1 MMLTLIEGA
10 EIFSPTHL
18 GQQDLLV
25 ADGRIAWMGK
35 GLTVPANWPL
45 NRVDGRGSY
54 LVPGLVDPLA
64 HITGGGGEGGFA
76 FRTPELAAC
85 DALKAGV
92 TTLVAALGTDSL
104 TRTPAQVLGKVREF
118 RAAGVSAFMYTGSYH
133 LPVKTLTGTVES
145 DIILIPEVLGVGEV
159 AISDHRSSAPTHH
172 ELARLASEARVA
184 GLLAGKSGVSFFH
197 IGDGKG
203 ALAPL
208 RALRDETD
216 IPLRQL
222 YPTHCNRNPWLF
234 AEALEW
240 GKAGGWV
247 DLTTS
252 SFPDL
257 LEDGERLAADGLAEL
272 LAAGVPAAR
281 ITFSSDANASL
292 PRFDGEGRLIEMRCG
307 QIASLWQ
314 QCVRATR
321 LGVSLERALAA
332 VTSNPAQALGLGS
345 KGRIGVG
352 QDADLL
358 LIHARTF
365 AIERVMS
372 GGLWRE

>member
-1 MMLTLIEGA
+1 MLTLIEGA
-10 EIFSPTHL
+10 EIHSPVPL

-25 ADGRIAWMGK
+25 ADGRIAWLGK
-35 GLTVPANWPL
+35 GLTVPPDWPL
-45 NRVDGRGSY
+45 ERVDGRGRY

-76 FRTPELAAC
+76 FRTPELAAGE
-85 DALKAGV
+85 ALKAGV

-118 RAAGVSAFMYTGSYH
+118 RAAGVSAYMYTGSYH
-133 LPVKTLTGTVES
+133 LPVKTLTGRVES
-145 DIILIPEVLGVGEV
+145 DIMLIPEVLGVGEL
-159 AISDHRSSAPTHH
+159 AISDHRSSAPTHD
-172 ELARLASEARVA
+172 ELARLVSEARVA

-197 IGDGKG
+197 VGDGRG

-208 RALRDETD
+208 RALRDGTD

-234 AEALEW
+234 AEAIDW
-240 GKAGGWV
+240 GRAGGWI

-252 SFPDL
+252 SFPEL
-257 LEDGERLAADGLAEL
+257 LDDGEQLAAEALVAL
-272 LAAGVPAAR
+272 LAAGVPADR
-281 ITFSSDANASL
+281 ISFSSDANASL
-292 PRFDGEGRLIEMRCG
+292 PRFDGEGRLVEMRCG

-314 QCVRATR
+314 ECVRACA
-321 LGVSLERALAA
+321 LGVSLEVALGV
-332 VTSNPAQALGLGS
+332 VTANPARALGLAG
-345 KGRIGVG
+345 KGVIGVG

-358 LIHARTF
+358 LIAPEHL

-372 GGLWRE
+372 GGQWRT

>member
-1 MMLTLIEGA
+1 MLTLIEGA
-10 EIFSPTHL
+10 ELYGPTPL
-18 GQQDLLV
+18 GRQDLLV
-25 ADGRIAWMGK
+25 ADGRIAWLGQ
-35 GLTVPANWPL
+35 GLSVPADWPL
-45 NRVDGRGSY
+45 TRVDGRGRY

-64 HITGGGGEGGFA
+64 HITGGGGEGGFG
-76 FRTPELAAC
+76 FRTPELAARE
-85 DALKAGV
+85 ALSAGV

-104 TRTPAQVLGKVREF
+104 TRSPAQVLGKVREF

-133 LPVKTLTGTVES
+133 LPVKSITGTVES

-159 AISDHRSSAPTHH
+159 AISEHRSSAPTHD
-172 ELARLASEARVA
+172 ELARLVSEARVA

-197 IGDGKG
+197 LGDGQG

-208 RALRDETD
+208 RALRDKTD

-222 YPTHCNRNPWLF
+222 YPTHCNRNPWRF
-234 AEALEW
+234 AEAIEW

-257 LEDGERLAADGLAEL
+257 VEDGERLAADALVEL
-272 LAAGVPAAR
+272 LAANVPADR
-281 ITFSSDANASL
+281 ISFSSDANASL

-314 QCVRATR
+314 ECVRACQ
-321 LGVSLERALAA
+321 LGVPLEVALAVVSA
-332 VTSNPAQALGLGS
+332 NPAQALGLGG

-358 LIHARTF
+358 LIKSASL
-365 AIERVMS
+365 AITKVMS
-372 GGLWRE
+372 GGQWRS

>member
-1 MMLTLIEGA
+1 MLTLIEGA
-10 EIFSPTHL
+10 EIHSPVPL

-25 ADGRIAWMGK
+25 ADGRIAWLGK
-35 GLTVPANWPL
+35 GLTVPPDWPL
-45 NRVDGRGSY
+45 VRVDGRGRY

-76 FRTPELAAC
+76 FRTPELAARE
-85 DALKAGV
+85 ALSAGV

-118 RAAGVSAFMYTGSYH
+118 RAAGVSAYMYTGSYH
-133 LPVKTLTGTVES
+133 LPVKTLTGSVES
-145 DIILIPEVLGVGEV
+145 DIMLIPEVLGVGEL
-159 AISDHRSSAPTHH
+159 AISDHRSSAPTHD
-172 ELARLASEARVA
+172 ELARLVSEARVA

-197 IGDGKG
+197 VGDGRG

-208 RALRDETD
+208 RALRDGTD

-234 AEALEW
+234 AEAIDW
-240 GKAGGWV
+240 GRAGGWV

-252 SFPDL
+252 SFPELLDDGEQLAAEALVAL
-257 LEDGERLAADGLAEL
+257 LESD
-272 LAAGVPAAR
+272 VPADR
-281 ITFSSDANASL
+281 ISFSSDANASL
-292 PRFDGEGRLIEMRCG
+292 PRFDSEGRLIELRCG

-314 QCVRATR
+314 ECVRACA
-321 LGVSLERALAA
+321 LGVSLEVALGV
-332 VTSNPAQALGLGS
+332 VTANPARALGLAG
-345 KGRIGVG
+345 KGAIAVG

-358 LIHARTF
+358 LIDPNTL
-365 AIERVMS
+365 AIQRVMS
-372 GGLWRE
+372 GGQWRA

>member
-1 MMLTLIEGA
+1 MLTLIEGA

-234 AEALEW
+234 AEAIEW

-372 GGLWRE
+372 GGQWRG

>member
-1 MMLTLIEGA
+1 MLTLIEGA

-35 GLTVPANWPL
+35 GLTVPADWPL
-45 NRVDGRGSY
+45 HRVDGRGRY

-76 FRTPELAAC
+76 FRTPELAASE
-85 DALKAGV
+85 ALMAGV

-104 TRTPAQVLGKVREF
+104 TRSPAQVLGKVREF

-159 AISDHRSSAPTHH
+159 AISDHRSSAPTYD

-197 IGDGKG
+197 VGDGKG

-216 IPLRQL
+216 IPQRQL

-234 AEALEW
+234 AEAIEW

-257 LEDGERLAADGLAEL
+257 LEDGERLAADALLEL
-272 LAAGVPAAR
+272 LAANVPVER

-321 LGVSLERALAA
+321 LGVSLETALTV

-345 KGRIGVG
+345 KGRIGVW

-358 LIHARTF
+358 LVHDRTF

-372 GGLWRE
+372 GGQWRE

>member
-1 MMLTLIEGA
+1 MLTLIEGA

-45 NRVDGRGSY
+45 SRVDGRGSY

-76 FRTPELAAC
+76 FRTPELAASE
-85 DALKAGV
+85 ALKAGV

-104 TRTPAQVLGKVREF
+104 TRTPVQVLGKVREF

-159 AISDHRSSAPTHH
+159 AISDHRSSAPTHD
-172 ELARLASEARVA
+172 ELARLASETRVA

-234 AEALEW
+234 AEAIEW

-257 LEDGERLAADGLAEL
+257 VEDGERLAADGLAEL
-272 LAAGVPAAR
+272 LAAGVPADR
-281 ITFSSDANASL
+281 ISFSSDANASL

-314 QCVRATR
+314 ECVRATQ

-332 VTSNPAQALGLGS
+332 VTINPAQALGLGS

-358 LIHARTF
+358 LVHSRTF

-372 GGLWRE
+372 GGQWRE

>member
-1 MMLTLIEGA
+1 MLTLIEGA
-10 EIFSPTHL
+10 EVFSPAPL

-35 GLTVPANWPL
+35 GLTVPADWPL
-45 NRVDGRGSY
+45 ARVDGRGRY

-76 FRTPELAAC
+76 FRTPELAASE
-85 DALKAGV
+85 ALQAGV

-133 LPVKTLTGTVES
+133 LPVKTLTGSVES
-145 DIILIPEVLGVGEV
+145 DIMLIPEVLGVGEV
-159 AISDHRSSAPTHH
+159 AISDHRSSAPTHD

-197 IGDGKG
+197 LGDGRG

-208 RALRDETD
+208 RALRDGTD

-234 AEALEW
+234 AEAIDW
-240 GKAGGWV
+240 GRCGGWV
-247 DLTTS
+247 DLTAS

-257 LEDGERLAADGLAEL
+257 LDDGEQLAADALVAL
-272 LAAGVPAAR
+272 LAAGVPAER
-281 ITFSSDANASL
+281 ISFSSDANASL
-292 PRFDGEGRLIEMRCG
+292 PRFDGEGRLIELRCG
-307 QIASLWQ
+307 QIGSLWEQ
-314 QCVRATR
+314 FSRACA
-321 LGVSLERALAA
+321 LGVPLSSALSV
-332 VTSNPAQALGLGS
+332 VTANPARALGLTG
-345 KGRIGVG
+345 KGTLGVG

-358 LIHARTF
+358 LIDPETL
-365 AIERVMS
+365 AIGRVMS
-372 GGLWRE
+372 GGQWRA

>member
-1 MMLTLIEGA
+1 MLTLIEGA
-10 EIFSPTHL
+10 EIHSPVPL

-25 ADGRIAWMGK
+25 ADGRIAWLGK
-35 GLTVPANWPL
+35 GLTVPPDWPL
-45 NRVDGRGSY
+45 ARVDGCGRY

-76 FRTPELAAC
+76 FRTPELAARE
-85 DALKAGV
+85 ALSAGV

-118 RAAGVSAFMYTGSYH
+118 RAAGVSAYMYTGSYH
-133 LPVKTLTGTVES
+133 LPVKTLTGSVES
-145 DIILIPEVLGVGEV
+145 DIMLIPEVLGVGEL
-159 AISDHRSSAPTHH
+159 AISDHRSSAPTHD
-172 ELARLASEARVA
+172 ELARLVSEARVA

-197 IGDGKG
+197 VGDGRG

-208 RALRDETD
+208 RALRDGTD

-234 AEALEW
+234 AEAIDW
-240 GKAGGWV
+240 GRAGGWV

-252 SFPDL
+252 SFPELLDDGEQLAAEALVAL
-257 LEDGERLAADGLAEL
+257 LESD
-272 LAAGVPAAR
+272 VPADR
-281 ITFSSDANASL
+281 ISFSSDANASL
-292 PRFDGEGRLIEMRCG
+292 PRFDSEGRLIELRCG

-314 QCVRATR
+314 ECVRACA
-321 LGVSLERALAA
+321 LGVSFEVALGV
-332 VTSNPAQALGLGS
+332 VTANPARALGLAG
-345 KGRIGVG
+345 KGAIAVG

-358 LIHARTF
+358 LIDPNTL
-365 AIERVMS
+365 AIQRVMS
-372 GGLWRE
+372 GGQWRT

>member
-1 MMLTLIEGA
+1 MLTLIEGA

-85 DALKAGV
+85 EALKAGV

-104 TRTPAQVLGKVREF
+104 TRTPAQVIGKVREF

-234 AEALEW
+234 AEAIEW

-272 LAAGVPAAR
+272 LAAGVPAER

-314 QCVRATR
+314 QCVRAIR

-332 VTSNPAQALGLGS
+332 VTSNPAQAMGLGS

-358 LIHARTF
+358 LVHTRTF

-372 GGLWRE
+372 GGQWRG

>member
-45 NRVDGRGSY
+45 SRVDGRDSY

-76 FRTPELAAC
+76 FRTLELAASE
-85 DALKAGV
+85 ALKAGV

-197 IGDGKG
+197 LGDGRG

-234 AEALEW
+234 AEAIEW

-272 LAAGVPAAR
+272 LAAGVPAER

-314 QCVRATR
+314 QCVRATQ

-372 GGLWRE
+372 GGQWRG

>member
-1 MMLTLIEGA
+1 MLTLIEGA
-10 EIFSPTHL
+10 EVFSPAPL

-35 GLTVPANWPL
+35 GLTVPADWPL
-45 NRVDGRGSY
+45 ARVDGRGRY

-76 FRTPELAAC
+76 FRTPELAASE
-85 DALKAGV
+85 ALQAGV

-133 LPVKTLTGTVES
+133 LPVKTLTGSVES
-145 DIILIPEVLGVGEV
+145 DIMLIPEVLGVGEV
-159 AISDHRSSAPTHH
+159 AISDHRSSAPTHD

-197 IGDGKG
+197 LGDGRG

-208 RALRDETD
+208 RALRDGTD

-234 AEALEW
+234 AEAIEW
-240 GKAGGWV
+240 GRAGGWV
-247 DLTTS
+247 DLTAS

-257 LEDGERLAADGLAEL
+257 LDDGEQLAADALVAL
-272 LAAGVPAAR
+272 LAAGVPAER
-281 ITFSSDANASL
+281 ISFSSDANASL
-292 PRFDGEGRLIEMRCG
+292 PRFDGEGRLIELRCG
-307 QIASLWQ
+307 QIGSLWQ
-314 QCVRATR
+314 QFSRACA
-321 LGVSLERALAA
+321 LGVPLASALAV
-332 VTSNPAQALGLGS
+332 VTANPARALGLTG
-345 KGRIGVG
+345 KGTLGVG

-358 LIHARTF
+358 LIDPETL
-365 AIERVMS
+365 AIGRVMS
-372 GGLWRE
+372 GGQWRA

>member
-76 FRTPELAAC
+76 FRTPELAASE
-85 DALKAGV
+85 ALKAGV

-234 AEALEW
+234 AEAIEW

-257 LEDGERLAADGLAEL
+257 LEDGERLAADGLVEL
-272 LAAGVPAAR
+272 LAAGVPAER

-292 PRFDGEGRLIEMRCG
+292 PRFDDEGRLIEMRCG

-314 QCVRATR
+314 QCMRATR

-372 GGLWRE
+372 GGQWRG